1 MALSLAFLG
10 PFLGLCGGAVVLH
23 RWPCPWP
30 PVGLSGPFL
39 RFLGCWL
46 APAAAVLA
54 GGGFS
59 GGLGWPP
66 LAFPLGFVGSGWSG
80 PSGPLRAFLRPFP
93 GLSCVFSGA
102 GCWCP
107 CGESYLGP
115 PWVPVGVLSEVLGWS
130 CWDPGR
136 RWSKMLERLSPP
148 AAGMVFVEGVR
159 GVSKMAWGREV
170 FSLLIFYLCDKF
182 DKYSLISLY
191 IFPPHSFRPGPS
203 KVLISPEI
211 IYYIIYISPDQSI
224 QSPDQ
229 SQIRNSNNILYNIC
243 IYIWVHTLSY
253 NYSIKTN

>member
-1 MALSLAFLG
+1 MASRGGL
-10 PFLGLCGGAVVLH
+10 FLGLSWAFPWPLRWGGGPVPLALSVASRGPFRAFLAVGWLLVGSCGG
-23 RWPCPWP
+23 
-30 PVGLSGPFL
+30 G
-39 RFLGCWL
+39 WL
-46 APAAAVLA
+46 
-54 GGGFS
+54 GGGFLVAF
-59 GGLGWPP
+59 GGPP

-136 RWSKMLERLSPP
+136 KWSKGVERLSPP

-170 FSLLIFYLCDKF
+170 FSLLIFYLFIKV
-182 DKYSLISLY
+182 DKYSLLSSLA
-191 IFPPHSFRPGPS
+191 PVRLKS
-203 KVLISPEI
+203 
-211 IYYIIYISPDQSI
+211 
-224 QSPDQ
+224 
-229 SQIRNSNNILYNIC
+229 
-243 IYIWVHTLSY
+243 LSVQR
-253 NYSIKTN
+253 